1 MTAPRA
7 LVVLTT
13 CGNAEE
19 ARELAALLVEQKLA
33 ACVNTIERIAS
44 TYRWHGR
51 VEHSHESLLV
61 IKTTA
66 DRYPA
71 VERTIRERSSYELP
85 EVLALPAE
93 HGSASYI
100 EWVAESVAED

>member
-1 MTAPRA
+1 MAARA

-13 CGNAEE
+13 CGTADE
-19 ARELAALLVEQKLA
+19 ARALAAVLVEAKLA
-33 ACVNTIERIAS
+33 ACVNTIERMES
-44 TYRWHGR
+44 TYRWRGQI
-51 VEHSHESLLV
+51 EHSQESLLV

-66 DRYPA
+66 ERYTA

-93 HGSASYI
+93 HGSSSYL
-100 EWVAESVAED
+100 EWVAESVAAD

>member
-1 MTAPRA
+1 MTARA

-13 CGNAEE
+13 CGNADE
-19 ARELAALLVEQKLA
+19 ARALAAALVEERAA
-33 ACVNTIERIAS
+33 ACVNVIERIAS
-44 TYRWHGR
+44 TYRWRGQI
-51 VEHSHESLLV
+51 EHSHESLLV

-66 DRYPA
+66 DRYAA

-93 HGSASYI
+93 GGSASYL
-100 EWVAESVAED
+100 EWLAESVQKT